1 MVNCCEAGAAE
12 PRGDLLAGWHAAK
25 QAWPEATRGHAG
37 KVTRGQGAE
46 AELRVAGG
54 GWQQGGNR

>member
-37 KVTRGQGAE
+37 KVTRGHGADK
-46 AELRVAGG
+46 RPG
-54 GWQQGGNR
+54 